1 MNEFFN
7 FDIHVHSVYSKDS
20 LLYPKKLLQT
30 SLLKGM
36 NAIAVTDHDTIQG
49 GLKTKSIKQDS
60 LLVVV
65 GSEIKTD
72 HGDLIG
78 LFLNEEIKSRT
89 FFEAA
94 EEIKDQGGIVVL
106 PHPYRRKIFP
116 DLEMLKKVDVFEG
129 VNGRTSK
136 ELNQKAQSLAIS
148 LSKPVIGGSD
158 AHFSFE
164 LGKLMNCSSH
174 YFNDEEELRRVIV
187 DNSSTCL
194 YKTNNS
200 FVRKSNILLSLF
212 VKKVKNM

>member
-1 MNEFFN
+1 MNEFFR
-7 FDIHVHSVYSKDS
+7 FDLHMHSIYSKDS
-20 LLYPKKLLQT
+20 LLSPKKILQI
-30 SLLKGM
+30 SLFKGM
-36 NAIAVTDHDTIQG
+36 NAIAVTDHDTILG
-49 GLKTKSIKQDS
+49 GLKVKSIKQDS
-60 LLVVV
+60 LLVVI

-78 LFLNEEIKSRT
+78 LFLNEEVKSKA
-89 FFEAA
+89 FLEVI
-94 EEIKDQGGIVVL
+94 EEIKAQGGIVVL

-129 VNGRTSK
+129 INGRTSE
-136 ELNQKAQSLAIS
+136 ELNQKAQNLAIN

-164 LGKLMNCSSH
+164 LGKLMNCSNH
-174 YFNDEEELRRVIV
+174 FCNDEEELRRVIV
-187 DNSSTCL
+187 ENSSTCL

-200 FVRKSNILLSLF
+200 FVRKSNILLSAF